1 LPPFRARGLYNI
13 VAEKGARPATSPAS
27 SPESPELVPERLPE
41 RIEAEFIASAA
52 TLAQCPR
59 DELPE
64 VAVAG
69 RSNAGK
75 SSVLNRITGNRRL
88 ARTSK
93 TPGRTQLLNFFMTR
107 PGGRLVDLPGYGF
120 AKASRG
126 KRQTWQE
133 HVEDYLSRRDNLIG
147 MLLVM
152 DIRHPFQPFDTQ
164 LIEWANQ
171 SQLALRILLNKADK
185 LRRGARVQALR
196 AAEQRVSTSSG
207 SLDSEAATVQLFSAT
222 SGLGKDQAIEWL
234 TKRLTY
240 P

>member
-1 LPPFRARGLYNI
+1 M
-13 VAEKGARPATSPAS
+13 VEKGARPGPSPG
-27 SPESPELVPERLPE
+27 LVPE

-52 TLAQCPR
+52 TLAQCPD

-120 AKASRG
+120 AKASRE

-152 DIRHPFQPFDTQ
+152 DVRHPFQPFDEQ
-164 LIEWANQ
+164 LIDWAEQ
-171 SQLALRILLNKADK
+171 SELALHILLNKADK
-185 LRRGARVQALR
+185 LKHGARVQALR
-196 AAEQRVSTSSG
+196 AAEQHLGASSSG
-207 SLDSEAATVQLFSAT
+207 APGSEVATVQLFSAT
-222 SGLGKDQAIEWL
+222 NGMGKEQAIEWL
-234 TKRLTY
+234 TKRLSI